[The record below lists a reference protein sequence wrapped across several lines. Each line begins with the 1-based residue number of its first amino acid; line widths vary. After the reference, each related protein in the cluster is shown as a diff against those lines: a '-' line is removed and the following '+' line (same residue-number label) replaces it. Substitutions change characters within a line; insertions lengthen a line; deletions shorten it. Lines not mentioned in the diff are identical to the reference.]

1 MGIFRTRA
9 LDAANQDTSL
19 ETPLLL
25 PRPKLNKLKRNW
37 WIFRD
42 QISAYSPRGIRCTQE
57 QRQQDP
63 TECGAISLS
72 IILNFYGCYTPISQI
87 RHACGVSRNG
97 SDAAN
102 LIRAAQFF
110 GLEAKG
116 FKKGLKSLEK
126 ANVPAILF
134 WNFNHFVVLDGIKN
148 NHYWI
153 NDPACG
159 RRRIDSDEFD
169 RCYTGVILT
178 MKPGVR
184 FQRTPNPAGSLQLM
198 AKVIRQIEPNTLIT
212 LTACIALAS
221 YGISAAMSG
230 HLWGSGRGLSILALS
245 LMTIPVAQMASR
257 QLQTKA
263 SQQLQKQLLQLPSWV
278 VQQHS
283 TAELSSRLNQLPS
296 LARDLNQHGWI
307 NLPLFTAIILST
319 LALANK
325 HPLLAGVIGAG
336 IILYG
341 SATTWLEHNNSG
353 RRAQERIAAR
363 KPNEVIQMAFQDPEG
378 LKASCLEQDYLRRWA
393 GRESEATRT
402 RQELAYSRDLQ
413 SWVPKL
419 IGWSTPLW
427 LLGLGISSTGATADH
442 PTQLLFI
449 SMGLILAQQR
459 WQLLQNRWHENTNTL
474 QSIRSIEEQPIDPLL
489 LDATEKTNTKPPH
502 PQAMGLEL
510 VDISFSFL
518 PVQIPLIA
526 DLNLKIPAGQR
537 VAIVGASASGKSTL
551 VRVIAGLLQP
561 QQGVVKLQ
569 GKPLMSWPRQDRAQ
583 AIAMVSQGMPLIS
596 CTLAEA
602 LTFWDTRISKE
613 AIQEACHN
621 LGILA
626 AIESLRDQFNTPM
639 NEACQVFSGG
649 ECQRFQIVQALLQRP
664 GLLILDEATS
674 SLDAKSEHEV
684 QDVLSQLPCTQIIV
698 SHRLSSIRDA
708 DQIVVLENGTII
720 QQGRH
725 NDLAAEHNSLYQ
737 ALLQLDHT
745 SGDMTGLHNA
755 QPK

>member
-9 LDAANQDTSL
+9 LDAANQDTLL

-116 FKKGLKSLEK
+116 FKKGLKSLKK

-134 WNFNHFVVLDGIKN
+134 WNFNHFVVLDGIKDD
-148 NHYWI
+148 HYWI

-159 RRRIDSDEFD
+159 RRRIDKDEFD

-178 MKPGVR
+178 MTPGER
-184 FQRTPNPAGSLQLM
+184 FQRTPHPAGSLQLM

-307 NLPLFTAIILST
+307 NLPLFTAIILS
-319 LALANK
+319 
-325 HPLLAGVIGAG
+325 PLRWPTNTP
-336 IILYG
+336 Y
-341 SATTWLEHNNSG
+341 SLES
-353 RRAQERIAAR
+353 
-363 KPNEVIQMAFQDPEG
+363 
-378 LKASCLEQDYLRRWA
+378 LEQ
-393 GRESEATRT
+393 G
-402 RQELAYSRDLQ
+402 
-413 SWVPKL
+413 
-419 IGWSTPLW
+419 
-427 LLGLGISSTGATADH
+427 SS
-442 PTQLLFI
+442 F
-449 SMGLILAQQR
+449 MGVQQ
-459 WQLLQNRWHENTNTL
+459 
-474 QSIRSIEEQPIDPLL
+474 
-489 LDATEKTNTKPPH
+489 
-502 PQAMGLEL
+502 
-510 VDISFSFL
+510 
-518 PVQIPLIA
+518 
-526 DLNLKIPAGQR
+526 
-537 VAIVGASASGKSTL
+537 
-551 VRVIAGLLQP
+551 
-561 QQGVVKLQ
+561 
-569 GKPLMSWPRQDRAQ
+569 
-583 AIAMVSQGMPLIS
+583 
-596 CTLAEA
+596 
-602 LTFWDTRISKE
+602 
-613 AIQEACHN
+613 
-621 LGILA
+621 
-626 AIESLRDQFNTPM
+626 
-639 NEACQVFSGG
+639 
-649 ECQRFQIVQALLQRP
+649 P
-664 GLLILDEATS
+664 GLNTTTVGVGH
-674 SLDAKSEHEV
+674 KSG
-684 QDVLSQLPCTQIIV
+684 SPPANPMKSYKWRFKT
-698 SHRLSSIRDA
+698 
-708 DQIVVLENGTII
+708 
-720 QQGRH
+720 
-725 NDLAAEHNSLYQ
+725 
-737 ALLQLDHT
+737 
-745 SGDMTGLHNA
+745 
-755 QPK
+755 PKA